1 MRRTSYHVYGH
12 SKGYATVLWTHKTG
26 TTWGLVPSLLER
38 LSSQEEVR
46 ATARARARARGRGR
60 EEERKRGREQER
72 KRGREEERRRGGEE
86 ERKRGREEEKKRGEI
101 GDDRG
106 VDSEGG
112 ARGEERGGKV
122 VDGVS
127 RRVLITD
134 SQQACI
140 S

>member
-1 MRRTSYHVYGH
+1 M
-12 SKGYATVLWTHKTG
+12 
-26 TTWGLVPSLLER
+26 
-38 LSSQEEVR
+38 
-46 ATARARARARGRGR
+46 RGR
-60 EEERKRGREQER
+60 EDERTRGREDERKRGR
-72 KRGREEERRRGGEE
+72 GGE
-86 ERKRGREEEKKRGEI
+86 R